1 MFPMPGGYQ
10 RFEPIPGREDP
21 SSVPKKPIEDQV
33 VVVTGAS
40 AGLGRA
46 IARAAA
52 ARGAKVVVAAR
63 GADGLDAAVAE
74 LGPDALAVQADVA
87 SLDDCHRI
95 VEEAVDRFGR
105 IDTFC
110 ANAMVTVYQE
120 ARDLRP
126 EELRRVLE
134 VNFLGAVNCYWAALP
149 RLVETRG
156 TFSHVSSALAY
167 RGIPLQAAYCSSKAA
182 GRTFFESARVE
193 HEKHAIPVDITL
205 VLPGAI
211 NTPQFDQA
219 RQYLGKQPQPVP
231 PIYEPEPYAEAVLH
245 TFEHPIRELP
255 VTWGAQKALWGQK
268 LAPRI
273 VDLVLERTGWDGQ
286 HTGEPKPVGSPDNL
300 FEPLPGDKGAR
311 GRFSDRSRNSTL
323 WTSLRLR
330 RALVGTVVAGVGL
343 ATMSVSSGRAK
354 SAFH

>member
-1 MFPMPGGYQ
+1 MRKRPVG
-10 RFEPIPGREDP
+10 E
-21 SSVPKKPIEDQV
+21 QV
-33 VVVTGAS
+33 VVVTGGTF
-40 AGLGRA
+40 GLGRA

-63 GADGLDAAVAE
+63 GADGLDATVAE
-74 LGPDALAVQADVA
+74 LGANAHGVQADVA

-126 EELRRVLE
+126 EELRRV
-134 VNFLGAVNCYWAALP
+134 VDVDFLGAVNCYWASLP

-182 GRTFFESARVE
+182 GRTFFETARVE
-193 HEKHAIPVDITL
+193 HVKHGIPVDITL

-211 NTPQFDQA
+211 NTPQFDVG
-219 RQYLGKQPQPVP
+219 RQYVGKQPQPMP

-245 TFEHPIRELP
+245 TWEHPIRELP
-255 VTWGAQKALWGQK
+255 VTWAAQKLLWGQK
-268 LAPRI
+268 LAPRV
-273 VDLVLERTGWDGQ
+273 VDAVLRRQGWDGQ

-300 FEPLPGDKGAR
+300 FEPLPGARGAR
-311 GRFSDRSRNSTL
+311 GRFSARARSSTL

-330 RALVGTVVAGVGL
+330 RLLVGSAVAGVGL
-343 ATMSVSSGRAK
+343 ATMSVTNGRVR
-354 SAFH
+354 SLVRNL

>member
-1 MFPMPGGYQ
+1 MA
-10 RFEPIPGREDP
+10 
-21 SSVPKKPIEDQV
+21 KKPIREQV
-33 VVVTGAS
+33 VVVTGGS

-52 ARGAKVVVAAR
+52 ARGARVVVASR
-63 GADGLDAAVAE
+63 GGDGLDATVAE
-74 LGPDALAVQADVA
+74 LGPNAHGVQADVA

-120 ARDLRP
+120 ARDLKP
-126 EELRRVLE
+126 DELRRVVD
-134 VNFLGAVNCYWAALP
+134 VNFLGAVNCYWASLP
-149 RLVETRG
+149 RLVETAG

-167 RGIPLQAAYCSSKAA
+167 RAIPLQAAYCSSKAA
-182 GRTFFESARVE
+182 GRAFFESARVE
-193 HEKHAIPVDITL
+193 HRKHGIPVDITL

-211 NTPQFDQA
+211 NTPQFDEA

-231 PIYEPEPYAEAVLH
+231 PIYEPEPYAEAVVH

-255 VTWGAQKALWGQK
+255 ITWGAQKALWGQK

-273 VDLVLERTGWDGQ
+273 VDRVLERTGWDGQ

-311 GRFSDRSRNSTL
+311 GRFSARSRNSTL

-330 RALVGTVVAGVGL
+330 RLVVGTAVVGVGL